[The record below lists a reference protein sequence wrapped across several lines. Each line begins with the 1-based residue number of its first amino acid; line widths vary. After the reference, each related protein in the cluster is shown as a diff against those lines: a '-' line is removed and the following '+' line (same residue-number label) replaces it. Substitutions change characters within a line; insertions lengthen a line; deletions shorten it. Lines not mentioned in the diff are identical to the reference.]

1 MLPQQSHSRRL
12 KWALVLVLALSPL
25 AYLASIAIIQ
35 RHEPGMQAG
44 LSVNRDE
51 AIKLAAQSSAANGV
65 SVEGWEAFSVV
76 AYDNQRLYYYRM
88 LPGSDLSLSKRL
100 APVASIDVLFRSVEQ
115 SQVVR
120 VKLAPDGRALSWVWR
135 RTKPEGAPA
144 VLKDAGEETA
154 RRKAEEVAQSEPELR
169 AFTSL
174 PPPTVKEDVVQ
185 GAITRRYSWLLP
197 LPASPMLKLQLRV
210 AITGDQLVEKSFEAQ
225 LDPVFARNN
234 FSSGNH
240 VSIVIKILY
249 GLAVAVV
256 LAFGL
261 YRFAQ
266 RAQQKE
272 VSYQRMLVLALAVTA
287 LFLAVILQ
295 SDIATFEFASEPNN
309 PKSVWWVFVPA
320 GMTYLFF
327 GLLLGLAYGS
337 GEGDIREAYPGKL
350 TSLDALITGRIFSRN
365 VARAVVIGTLIGGWV
380 LLSRSLMLLWSTRS
394 PTGGPEGE
402 GANLSLMSGR
412 AGWLSPFLG
421 WTTDV
426 LLVIVVALLLPLPF
440 LMRRLRS
447 PKLIRVLLAMFAWVA
462 CMAPFHHFFRPWTA
476 LVVLGAFKAA
486 VLLAAFFYFDVLTA
500 MAGLAAPL
508 FVMTTLGLA
517 AQPSAT
523 LRRDAWVAT
532 AVALVFIAIETFQ
545 AFRGRLYTDDE
556 VSPVYARNLAERLSL
571 QAEASAAREAQV
583 RLLPARLPATQEVSC
598 AARCLPAH
606 EVGGDFYD
614 IFELDENRI
623 GVFVVEGGGRGLAS
637 ALSIAYAKGFLTPK
651 LFNDSGHDT
660 SPSEVVRS
668 LETRLAEMLDVA
680 DGMGITYATL
690 DVSDGVLRYARA
702 GQAPRVFVGR
712 GHEAG
717 LVVAEEREVMFGK
730 VPHRE
735 NVDVAVKEGILPL
748 KPGDQI
754 VMLTDGIVRSL
765 ANDSQTGEV
774 SFWHLL
780 SERQAGRQRAGE
792 TVLEEA
798 VDATAKR
805 ARRVGLED
813 DLTAVVISYHG
824 RRGSHPVE
832 S

>member
-1 MLPQQSHSRRL
+1 
-12 KWALVLVLALSPL
+12 VLVLALSPL
-25 AYLASIAIIQ
+25 AYLASIAIIP

-51 AIKLAAQSSAANGV
+51 AIKLAAQGSAADGV
-65 SVEGWEAFSVV
+65 SVDGWEAFSVV

-88 LPGSDLSLSKRL
+88 LPGADLSLSKRL
-100 APVASIDVLFRSVEQ
+100 APVASIDVLFRSLEQ
-115 SQVVR
+115 NQTVR
-120 VKLAPDGRALSWVWR
+120 VKLAPDGRILSWVWR
-135 RTKPEGAPA
+135 RTKAERAPERPPERP
-144 VLKDAGEETA
+144 KDAGEEEAA

-169 AFTSL
+169 AFTPL
-174 PPPTVKEDVVQ
+174 PSPTVKEDILQ

-210 AITGDQLVEKSFEAQ
+210 AITGDQVVEKTFDAQ

-234 FSSGNH
+234 FSSGNL
-240 VSIVIKILY
+240 VSIVIKIFY

-272 VSYQRMLVLALAVTA
+272 VSYQRMLVLALAVAA
-287 LFLAVILQ
+287 LFMAVILQ
-295 SDIATFEFASEPNN
+295 SDVATFEFASDPNN
-309 PKSVWWVFVPA
+309 PRSVWWVFIPA
-320 GMTYLFF
+320 GISYLFF
-327 GLLLGLAYGS
+327 GVLLGLAYGS

-365 VARAVVIGTLIGGWV
+365 VARAIVIGTLIGGWV
-380 LLSRSLMLLWSTRS
+380 LLTRSLMLLWATRS

-402 GANLSLMSGR
+402 AASLSLMSGR

-426 LLVIVVALLLPLPF
+426 LLVIVAGLLLPLPF

-447 PKLIRVLLAMFAWVA
+447 PKLIRVLLAVFAWVA

-476 LVVLGAFKAA
+476 LMVLGAFKAA
-486 VLLAAFFYFDVLTA
+486 VLLAAFFYFDLLTA
-500 MAGLAAPL
+500 VACLAAPL
-508 FVMTTLGLA
+508 FVMSTVGLA
-517 AQPSAT
+517 AQPSAI

-532 AVALVFIAIETFQ
+532 VAALVFIAIEAYQ
-545 AFRGRLYTDDE
+545 AFRGRLYSDDE
-556 VSPVYARNLAERLSL
+556 VRPVYARNLAERLSL

-583 RLLPARLPATQEVSC
+583 RLLPARLPSNQEVSC

-651 LFNDSGHDT
+651 LFNDSGNDT

-702 GQAPRVFVGR
+702 GQAPRVFIGR

-717 LVVAEEREVMFGK
+717 LIVAEEREVMFGK
-730 VPHRE
+730 VPNRE

-780 SERQAGRQRAGE
+780 SERQAGRPRAGE

-824 RRGSHPVE
+824 QRGSHPVE

>member
-1 MLPQQSHSRRL
+1 
-12 KWALVLVLALSPL
+12 VLVLALSPL
-25 AYLASIAIIQ
+25 AYLASIAIIP
-35 RHEPGMQAG
+35 RHEPGIQAG

-51 AIKLAAQSSAANGV
+51 AIKLAAQGSAANGL
-65 SVEGWEAFSVV
+65 SVDDWEAFSVV

-88 LPGSDLSLSKRL
+88 LPGADLSLSKRL
-100 APVASIDVLFRSVEQ
+100 APVASIDVLFRSLEQ
-115 SQVVR
+115 NQTVR
-120 VKLAPDGRALSWVWR
+120 VKLAPDGRMLSWVWR
-135 RTKPEGAPA
+135 RTTPEGAQGGQPGDLA
-144 VLKDAGEETA
+144 GGLKDAGEEAA
-154 RRKAEEVAQSEPELR
+154 RRRAEEVAQSEPELR
-169 AFTSL
+169 AFTPL
-174 PPPTVKEDVVQ
+174 PSPTVKEDIVQ

-210 AITGDQLVEKSFEAQ
+210 AIIGDQLVEKSFDAQ

-234 FSSGNH
+234 FSSGNL
-240 VSIVIKILY
+240 VALVIKILY

-272 VSYQRMLVLALAVTA
+272 VSYQRMLVLALAVAA
-287 LFLAVILQ
+287 LFMGVILQ
-295 SDIATFEFASEPNN
+295 SDIATFEFASESSN
-309 PKSVWWVFVPA
+309 PRSVWWVFIPA

-327 GLLLGLAYGS
+327 GVLLGLAYGS

-365 VARAVVIGTLIGGWV
+365 VARAIVIGTLIGGWV
-380 LLSRSLMLLWSTRS
+380 LLTRSLMLLWATRS

-402 GANLSLMSGR
+402 GATLSLMSGR
-412 AGWLSPFLG
+412 AGWLSPFLA
-421 WTTDV
+421 WTIDV
-426 LLVIVVALLLPLPF
+426 LLVMVAGLLLPLPF

-447 PKLIRVLLAMFAWVA
+447 PKLIRILLAAFAWVA

-476 LVVLGAFKAA
+476 LMVLGAFKAA

-500 MAGLAAPL
+500 VACLAAPL
-508 FVMTTLGLA
+508 FVMATLGLA

-523 LRRDAWVAT
+523 LRRDAWIAT
-532 AVALVFIAIETFQ
+532 AVALVFIAIEAYQ

-583 RLLPARLPATQEVSC
+583 RLLPARLPSNQEVSC

-614 IFELDENRI
+614 IFELDENRL

-690 DVSDGVLRYARA
+690 DVSEGLLRYARA
-702 GQAPRVFVGR
+702 GQAPRVFIGR

-717 LVVAEEREVMFGK
+717 LVVAEEREVMFGRRVLNK
-730 VPHRE
+730 E

-805 ARRVGLED
+805 ARKVGLED

-824 RRGSHPVE
+824 QRGSQPVA